1 MGQYKWNGFTNSLLY
16 RCLYLQWYH
25 SVGCILSPFFAISD
39 LFRPAILECFEC
51 VASASQTSLAQTQPP
66 CHSTERGQ
74 IYLCFEHRGKI
85 E

>member
-1 MGQYKWNGFTNSLLY
+1 MQLDYGAIQVEWFHK
-16 RCLYLQWYH
+16 Q
-25 SVGCILSPFFAISD
+25 FAIQVFVLTISD
-39 LFRPAILECFEC
+39 LFRPVILECFEC